1 MQIDLTP
8 NPLRE
13 GGRISLPLSLKEERN
28 GSENCTSGLPRTAIS
43 FFQKSSRS
51 PIAILF

>member
-13 GGRISLPLSLKEERN
+13 GRTISLPVSLKEERN
-28 GSENCTSGLPRTAIS
+28 GSEVKIVSHACREL
-43 FFQKSSRS
+43 
-51 PIAILF
+51 L